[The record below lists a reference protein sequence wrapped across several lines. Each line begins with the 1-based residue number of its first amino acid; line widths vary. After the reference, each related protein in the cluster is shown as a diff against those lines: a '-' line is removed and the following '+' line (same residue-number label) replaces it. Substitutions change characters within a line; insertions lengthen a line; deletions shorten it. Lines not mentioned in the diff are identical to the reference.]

1 VNRWFAVFLV
11 WKFVHIG
18 KFSFTSLFPICDNGT
33 VQPKGIQLEKEVV
46 KALRNESPVRNL
58 PGVRIRDVKVEPR
71 DGFDVQFQLEAGKR
85 RILVYGEIK
94 PTVSPKLLEQLA
106 PWIRRIRSLRSDT
119 AFALICPFL
128 APRSQAYC
136 IENGI
141 DFLDLAGNVSI
152 NVPGAFTLQRLGMRG
167 ESPSTGT
174 SQLPA
179 TNVFSGRSSRI
190 LRVLLERIKP
200 RTLTE
205 IAIELEA
212 ETKRISGE
220 FLTQKLNFSVS
231 LGAISKA
238 LSSLEEQLWIRR
250 QNSTVVVP
258 EPRRLLLE
266 WAEKY
271 KERFRWR
278 LRSSFQASN
287 PFGKTPAEINRG
299 LQSLLAAPYV
309 FTAAAAA
316 VEAPFIDLDRI
327 DIFLLPNQDDAKLR
341 QLRQTPISQDNPK
354 LRFIYPYDEG
364 VFLYS
369 TCESNFPKV
378 SNIQA
383 YLDLYARGGRDLKQ
397 ADVLLDAAS
406 WKSV

>member
-1 VNRWFAVFLV
+1 MQAQGL
-11 WKFVHIG
+11 
-18 KFSFTSLFPICDNGT
+18 
-33 VQPKGIQLEKEVV
+33 QLERNVLQ
-46 KALRNESPVRNL
+46 ALTNEIPVRGL
-58 PGVRIRDVKVEPR
+58 PGVRIREVKTQPK
-71 DGFDVQFQLEAGKR
+71 DGFDVEFQLQSGQR
-85 RILVYGEIK
+85 RIHVYGEIK
-94 PTVSPKLLEQLA
+94 PAASPKLLEQLA
-106 PWIRRIRSLRSDT
+106 PWIRRMRSLRNDA

-141 DFLDLAGNVSI
+141 DFLDLAGNISI
-152 NVPGAFTLQRLGMRG
+152 NVPGAFTLQRLGMRA
-167 ESPSTGT
+167 EPTDRT
-174 SQLPA
+174 SAEQFPT

-205 IAIELEA
+205 IANELQ
-212 ETKRISGE
+212 TQTDQISRA

-250 QNSTVVVP
+250 QNSAVVVP

-278 LRSSFQASN
+278 LRSSFQVSN
-287 PFGKTPAEINRG
+287 SFGKTPAEINRG
-299 LQSLLAAPYV
+299 LQSLLATPYV

-316 VEAPFIDLDRI
+316 VDAPFIDLDRI
-327 DIFLLPNQDDAKLR
+327 DIFLLPNQEDAKLR
-341 QLRQTPISQDNPK
+341 QLRQPLISQDTPK

-369 TCESNFPKV
+369 TRESNFPKV

-397 ADVLLDAAS
+397 ADVLLDAAITPR